1 MGVGY
6 MRGVAR
12 TLALLLVLAGVLS
25 CAARSGGY
33 LVPVAGDPNGSSVDL
48 LAVTTRAQSKEAGVG
63 FSGDRGNGV
72 SYASV
77 VVSLPPG
84 RKPGTV
90 QWPTSSPGNPRTD
103 FTLTSMKPMQAADLA
118 QWFRERSGDRR
129 RVFVH
134 VHGFNT
140 RFDRAVFR
148 MAQFTHDSAIDAAP
162 VLYSWP
168 SRGQLLDYR
177 RDMDNASYA
186 RSDLA
191 NLLEIAV
198 DSPSVDEVVILAHS
212 MGSWV
217 AVEAVKQLA
226 LKRGGTPRK
235 ITNLMLASPDL
246 DIGVFRR
253 QVQDMGDIRPRI
265 TLFVSQADKALR
277 VSAVL
282 SRGAT
287 RLGSVD
293 LEQDVYRE
301 QLGDL
306 AGVTVLDLTALKSG
320 DRINHSAYSSSPEVV
335 RLIGQRL
342 VEGQVITDSDVTPV
356 GVLGSAA
363 GLAVSAPIR
372 VFEVG
377 RR

>member
-1 MGVGY
+1 M
-6 MRGVAR
+6 
-12 TLALLLVLAGVLS
+12 LALVLLLAGLLS
-25 CAARSGGY
+25 CASRSGGY
-33 LVPVAGDPNGSSVDL
+33 LVPVVSDPNGASVDL
-48 LAVTTRAQSKEAGVG
+48 LAVTTRAPSEESGVG

-72 SYASV
+72 SYASM

-84 RKPGTV
+84 RKPGTM
-90 QWPTSSPGNPRTD
+90 QWPSSSPGNPQTD
-103 FTLTSMKPMQAADLA
+103 FTLTSMEPMQAGDLA
-118 QWFRERSGDRR
+118 RWFRERSGERR
-129 RVFVH
+129 RVFVY

-198 DSPSVDEVVILAHS
+198 ESPSVEEVVILAHS

-217 AVEAVKQLA
+217 AVEAVKQIA
-226 LKRGGTPRK
+226 LKHGGVPRK

-293 LEQDVYRE
+293 LDNDAYRE

-306 AGVTVLDLTALKSG
+306 EGVTVLDLTALKSG
-320 DRINHSAYSSSPEVV
+320 DHINHSAHSRSPDVV

-342 VEGQVITDSDVTPV
+342 VEGQVITDSDMTPA
-356 GVLGSAA
+356 GVLGNAA
-363 GLAVSAPIR
+363 GLAVIAPIR
-372 VFEVG
+372 VFEAG
-377 RR
+377 LR